1 MTDFVDLMPETAD
14 FRRELLEG
22 LARDQKQIHYKFL
35 YDERGSELFE
45 QICRLDAYYL
55 TRTELA
61 IMEAS
66 ADEMAEAIGA
76 RARIVEFGSGS
87 GVKTRL
93 LLDALDAPVTY
104 FPVDISASA
113 LSVCADRLREEF
125 PDLEI
130 VPIRADY
137 TAPFDLPDAAGEAER
152 TAAYFPGSTVGNFLP
167 RQVVAFLRRVAEL
180 VGPGGGLLIG
190 VDLDKR
196 ADTLEAAYDD
206 DEGVTAAFTSN
217 LLRRANREAG
227 ANFDLDGFEHEAVYN
242 EEEGRIEIAQVSLR
256 SQTVEVG
263 DEAFEFEP
271 GERLAIE
278 YSYKYTPERFRG
290 LVDETP
296 FRSEGVWTDDRDRF
310 SVWYLE
316 VSEKAER

>member
-1 MTDFVDLMPETAD
+1 MRDFVDLMPETAD

-66 ADEMAEAIGA
+66 ADEMAEAVGA

-93 LLDALDAPVTY
+93 LLDALEAPGSY
-104 FPVDISASA
+104 LPVDISASA
-113 LSVCADRLREEF
+113 LRGCADRMREAF
-125 PDLEI
+125 PDLEVI
-130 VPIRADY
+130 PVRADY
-137 TAPFDLPDAAGEAER
+137 TAPLDLPEAAGGAER
-152 TAAYFPGSTVGNFLP
+152 TAAYFPGSTVGNFRP
-167 RQVVAFLRRVAEL
+167 REVAAFLRRVAEM

-190 VDLDKR
+190 VDLDKE
-196 ADTLEAAYDD
+196 AETLESAYDD
-206 DEGVTAAFTSN
+206 DEGVTATFTAN
-217 LLRRANREAG
+217 LLRRANREAD
-227 ANFDLDGFEHEAVYN
+227 ADFDLDAFEHEALYN
-242 EEEGRIEIAQVSLR
+242 EEEGRVEIAQVSLR
-256 SQTVEVG
+256 SQIVEVG
-263 DEAFEFEP
+263 DEAFAFEP

-296 FRSEGVWTDDRDRF
+296 FRPERVWTDDRDRF

-316 VSEKAER
+316 APEKTGR